1 MPATLDPWM
10 FVYVSYALGIGGTA
24 VMVGWSWLAMR
35 AAEARRDK
43 SRER

>member
-1 MPATLDPWM
+1 MREQIDQWLFVIAAYGVTIAATL
-10 FVYVSYALGIGGTA
+10 ALVA
-24 VMVGWSWLAMR
+24 WSWLTMR